1 MMRRTVPLLSLL
13 LLLMGLVPAMGL
25 AEQTGL
31 AELIGDRSLLML
43 QVHAQSAADVPEIRE
58 ALRRGY
64 ADVVDF
70 AKQQAT
76 CPAGKVSQSWTPALA
91 RGTTPVI
98 KIKYAVADCGL
109 KALGIKEGTEMSVRE
124 ERGRYIV
131 EPVEK
136 TGRKIDLTGIA
147 GSLPGIE
154 RLPFEERIRDWKAPG
169 RG

>member
-1 MMRRTVPLLSLL
+1 MVRTRTFKSGNSV
-13 LLLMGLVPAMGL
+13 
-25 AEQTGL
+25 
-31 AELIGDRSLLML
+31 
-43 QVHAQSAADVPEIRE
+43 
-58 ALRRGY
+58 ALRL
-64 ADVVDF
+64 
-70 AKQQAT
+70 
-76 CPAGKVSQSWTPALA
+76 P
-91 RGTTPVI
+91 
-98 KIKYAVADCGL
+98 

-154 RLPFEERIRDWKAPG
+154 RLPFEERIRGWKARG